1 MSIPQEIIQ
10 QARNTNL
17 VEFLIAMGIDLKRV
31 GFSGEYQHPEH
42 DSLFIKGH
50 YFKWFSRDIKGN
62 SNAITLV
69 MELFGWDFK
78 TAVERLTG
86 FEVDNN
92 ITILPTEPQH
102 RYKPSADVLSD
113 YYNSDNKKVIAYLV
127 NTRKLNYRYIRLL
140 IDKGRIKQSRQ
151 HSNCCFVIRD
161 FNGGYISDELHGTY
175 NMNGKRF
182 KGLSRPQNDFG
193 FTLQQGV
200 PERLLFFESA
210 IDLIS
215 YIQLLSFQSCRNSLF
230 VSLAGLKMNVA
241 LNYIRHY
248 SDCRY
253 ILATDNDKP
262 SKAFKRDLWSRLT
275 AEEKERYQGTL
286 LPKEPYKDWN
296 EMLQNM

>member
-1 MSIPQEIIQ
+1 MSIPQEVIQ
-10 QARNTNL
+10 EARNTNL
-17 VEFLIAMGIDLKRV
+17 VEFLIAMGVDLKRV

-42 DSLFIKGH
+42 DSLFIKEN
-50 YFKWFSRDIKGN
+50 YFNWFSRDIKGN

-69 MELFGWDFK
+69 MELFDWDFK
-78 TAVERLTG
+78 TAVEWLTG
-86 FEVDNN
+86 FEIDNN

-102 RYKPSADVLSD
+102 RYKPSVDVLSD

-140 IDKGRIKQSRQ
+140 IDKGRIRQSRQ
-151 HSNCCFVIRD
+151 HSNCCFIIRD

-175 NMNGKRF
+175 TMNGKRF

-215 YIQLLSFQSCRNSLF
+215 YIQLLSFQSCQNALF
-230 VSLAGLKMNVA
+230 ISLAGLKINVA

-262 SKAFKRDLWSRLT
+262 STDFKRELWNRLT
-275 AEEKERYQGTL
+275 AEEKRRYQGTL

>member
-1 MSIPQEIIQ
+1 MSIPKEVIQE
-10 QARNTNL
+10 ARNTNL
-17 VEFLIAMGIDLKRV
+17 VEFLTAMGIELKRV
-31 GFSGEYQHPEH
+31 GFNGDYQHPEH
-42 DSLFIKGH
+42 DSLFVKEH
-50 YFKWFSRDIKGN
+50 YFSWFSRDIRDN

-69 MELFGWDFK
+69 MELFDWDFK
-78 TAVERLTG
+78 TAVEQLTG
-86 FEVDNN
+86 FDVNSS
-92 ITILPTEPQH
+92 ITILPVEQKTP
-102 RYKPSADVLSD
+102 YKPSKAIQSD
-113 YYNSDNKKVIAYLV
+113 YYNGDNKKAIAYLV

-161 FNGGYISDELHGTY
+161 FDGRYIADELHGTY

-182 KGLSRPQNDFG
+182 KGLSRSQNDFG
-193 FTLQQGV
+193 FTLQQGE
-200 PERLLFFESA
+200 PERLFFFESA

-215 YIQLLSFQSCRNSLF
+215 YIQLLSFQNCRNSLF
-230 VSLAGLKMNVA
+230 ISLAGLKINVA

-253 ILATDNDKP
+253 IIATDNDRP
-262 SKAFKRDLWSRLT
+262 STDFKRDLWNRLT
-275 AEEKERYQGTL
+275 AEEKKRYQET